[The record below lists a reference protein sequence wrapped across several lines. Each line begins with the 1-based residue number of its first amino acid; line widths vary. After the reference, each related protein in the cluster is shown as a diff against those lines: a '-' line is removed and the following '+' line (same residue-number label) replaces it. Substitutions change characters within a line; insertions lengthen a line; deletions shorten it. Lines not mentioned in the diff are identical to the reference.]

1 MPSRYGARGPLASRR
16 ATAENAAM
24 SRPSPPQRSEFPVYR
39 AVGTRWMDNDAY
51 GHINNVVYYSYFD
64 TVVNAFLMDASGV
77 DIRALPQIG
86 VVAETGCTY
95 FSSLSFPQT
104 LEVGLAVERLG
115 ERSVSYRLGVFA
127 EGAAQ
132 GAALGRFVHVYVDAS
147 TRRSVPVPE
156 VIRRAVSPLLAVPA
170 GATTVTPAQRG
181 PDAPGG

>member
-1 MPSRYGARGPLASRR
+1 
-16 ATAENAAM
+16 M
-24 SRPSPPQRSEFPVYR
+24 SRPPPPQRSEFPVFR

-64 TVVNAFLMDASGV
+64 TVVNAFLMDASGT

-147 TRRSVPVPE
+147 TRASVPVPE
-156 VIRRAVSPLLAVPA
+156 LIRRAVSSLLVAPAA
-170 GATTVTPAQRG
+170 GAPVTSARRG
-181 PDAPGG
+181 PDARGG

>member
-1 MPSRYGARGPLASRR
+1 
-16 ATAENAAM
+16 M
-24 SRPSPPQRSEFPVYR
+24 SRPPPPQRSEFPVFR
-39 AVGTRWMDNDAY
+39 TVGTRWMDNDAY

-64 TVVNAFLMDASGV
+64 TVVNAFLMDASGT

-95 FSSLSFPQT
+95 FSSLSFPQA

-127 EGAAQ
+127 EGAMQ

-147 TRRSVPVPE
+147 TRASVPVPE
-156 VIRRAVSPLLAVPA
+156 AIRRAVSPLLAVPA
-170 GATTVTPAQRG
+170 AGASVTPARRG
-181 PDAPGG
+181 PDARGG

>member
-1 MPSRYGARGPLASRR
+1 
-16 ATAENAAM
+16 M
-24 SRPSPPQRSEFPVYR
+24 SRPSPPQRSEFPVFR
-39 AVGTRWMDNDAY
+39 TVGTRWMDNDAY
-51 GHINNVVYYSYFD
+51 GHINNVVYHSYFD
-64 TVVNAFLMDASGV
+64 TAVNAFLMDASGV
-77 DIRALPQIG
+77 DIRTLPQIG

-127 EGAAQ
+127 QGSAQ

-156 VIRRAVSPLLAVPA
+156 VIRRVVSPLLAVPA

-181 PDAPGG
+181 PDARGG